1 MRLLAHR
8 SLARGR
14 YRHLLDDLDA
24 EAFQSGDFARVIGQD
39 ADALQVQV
47 LEDLRADADL
57 ALRLAL
63 AFRQGRQALFV
74 VELDGHALAEAF
86 HGIAR

>member
-24 EAFQSGDFARVIGQD
+24 EAFQSGDFARVVGQD
-39 ADALQVQV
+39 ADALQVEV
-47 LEDLRADADL
+47 REDLRADADF

-63 AFRQGRQALFV
+63 AFGQGWQALLV
-74 VELDGHALAEAF
+74 MELDGHALAQAF
-86 HGIAR
+86 NGVAG